1 MTNKKKAIIAAVFAA
16 VWLALGFCAGF
27 FTAKGIYDRP
37 LDKSVSRDTVWLH
50 DTVPD
55 IAPEPKD
62 SVRTRW
68 VTRWLPAKPDTV
80 SRNGEIFRE
89 ISANSANFSA
99 TDTVA
104 VEVPITSKHYSG
116 KHYDAYVSGFE
127 PSLDSIF
134 VYNETQVVTETIT
147 RMKPP
152 NKWSLSVN
160 AGIDYGVKSQFWQP
174 YASGELTINNDKR
187 LQLGIEGGVKKSE
200 VTNNFEPFAGVEL
213 KLKIF

>member
-1 MTNKKKAIIAAVFAA
+1 MANKVSKKHLIILAAAAI
-16 VWLALGFCAGF
+16 LCLLCGF
-27 FTAKGIYDRP
+27 FVAKGMYDRP
-37 LDKSVSRDTVWLH
+37 LDESVSRDTVILH

-89 ISANSANFSA
+89 FPQISANFSA

-104 VEVPITSKHYSG
+104 VQVPITSKHYSG
-116 KHYDAYVSGFE
+116 KNYDAYVSGFE

-134 VYNETQVVTETIT
+134 VYNETQLITEMIT

-160 AGIDYGVKSQFWQP
+160 AGVDYGTTSQFWQP
-174 YASGELTINNDKR
+174 FASGELTINNDKR

-200 VTNNFEPFAGVEL
+200 VTNSFEPFVGAKA

>member
-1 MTNKKKAIIAAVFAA
+1 MANKVSKKHLIILAAAAI
-16 VWLALGFCAGF
+16 LCLLCGFLVG
-27 FTAKGIYDRP
+27 KGMYDRP
-37 LDKSVSRDTVWLH
+37 LDESVSRDTVILH

-68 VTRWLPAKPDTV
+68 VTRWLPMKPDTV
-80 SRNGEIFRE
+80 SRNGKIFPE
-89 ISANSANFSA
+89 FPQFSANFSA

-104 VEVPITSKHYSG
+104 VQVPITSKHYSG
-116 KHYDAYVSGFE
+116 KNYDAYVSGFDVN
-127 PSLDSIF
+127 LDSIY
-134 VYNETQVVTETIT
+134 VYNETQYITETIT
-147 RMKPP
+147 KSKPP

-160 AGIDYGVKSQFWQP
+160 AGVDYGTTSQFWQP

-200 VTNNFEPFAGVEL
+200 VTNNFEPFAGAKL

>member
-1 MTNKKKAIIAAVFAA
+1 MANKVSKKHLIILAAAA
-16 VWLALGFCAGF
+16 LLCLLCGFLVG
-27 FTAKGIYDRP
+27 KGMYDRP
-37 LDKSVSRDTVWLH
+37 IEESVSRDTVILH

-68 VTRWLPAKPDTV
+68 VTRWLPSKPDTV
-80 SRNGEIFRE
+80 TFFRE

-99 TDTVA
+99 TDSVA
-104 VEVPITSKHYSG
+104 VQVPITSKHYSG
-116 KHYDAYVSGFE
+116 KNYDAYVSGFE

-134 VYNETQVVTETIT
+134 VYNETKLVTETIT

-152 NKWSLSVN
+152 NRWSLTVN

-174 YASGELTINNDKR
+174 FASGELTINNDKR
-187 LQLGIEGGVKKSE
+187 LQIGIEGGMRKSE
-200 VTNNFEPFAGVEL
+200 VTNNFEPFGEVKM

>member
-1 MTNKKKAIIAAVFAA
+1 MVKVSKNHLIILAAAAI
-16 VWLALGFCAGF
+16 LCLLCGFLVG
-27 FTAKGIYDRP
+27 KGMYDRP
-37 LDKSVSRDTVWLH
+37 IEESVSRDTVTLH

-68 VTRWLPAKPDTV
+68 VTRWLPMKPDTV
-80 SRNGEIFRE
+80 SRNGEIFPAFPQ
-89 ISANSANFSA
+89 ISANFSA

-104 VEVPITSKHYSG
+104 VQVPITSKHYSG
-116 KHYDAYVSGFE
+116 KNYDAYVSGFE
-127 PSLDSIF
+127 VNMDSIF
-134 VYNETQVVTETIT
+134 VYNETQLITETIT

-160 AGIDYGVKSQFWQP
+160 AGVDYGTTSQFWQP

-200 VTNNFEPFAGVEL
+200 VTNNFEPFAGAKL

>member
-1 MTNKKKAIIAAVFAA
+1 MANKVSKNHLIILAAAAI
-16 VWLALGFCAGF
+16 LCLLCGF
-27 FTAKGIYDRP
+27 FVAKGMYDRP
-37 LDKSVSRDTVWLH
+37 LDESVSRDTVILH

-68 VTRWLPAKPDTV
+68 VTRWLPMKPDTV
-80 SRNGEIFRE
+80 SRNGEIFPE
-89 ISANSANFSA
+89 FPQISANFSA

-104 VEVPITSKHYSG
+104 VQVPITSKHYSG
-116 KHYDAYVSGFE
+116 KNYDAYVSGFDVN
-127 PSLDSIF
+127 LDSIF
-134 VYNETQVVTETIT
+134 VYNETQYITETIT

-160 AGIDYGVKSQFWQP
+160 AGVDYGTTSQFWMP

-187 LQLGIEGGVKKSE
+187 LQLGIEGGVKKNE
-200 VTNNFEPFAGVEL
+200 VTNNFEPFAGAKL

>member
-1 MTNKKKAIIAAVFAA
+1 MANKVSKKHLIILAAAA
-16 VWLALGFCAGF
+16 LLCILCGFLVG
-27 FTAKGIYDRP
+27 KGMYDRP
-37 LDKSVSRDTVWLH
+37 LDESVSRDTVILH

-68 VTRWLPAKPDTV
+68 VTRWLPMKPDTV
-80 SRNGEIFRE
+80 SRNGEIFPE
-89 ISANSANFSA
+89 FPQISANFSA

-104 VEVPITSKHYSG
+104 VQVPITSKHYSG
-116 KHYDAYVSGFE
+116 KNYDAYVSGFDVN
-127 PSLDSIF
+127 LDSIY
-134 VYNETQVVTETIT
+134 VYNETQYITETIT
-147 RMKPP
+147 KSKPP

-160 AGIDYGVKSQFWQP
+160 AGVDYGTTSQFWQP

-200 VTNNFEPFAGVEL
+200 VTNNFEPFAGAKL

>member
-1 MTNKKKAIIAAVFAA
+1 MANKVSKKHLIILAAAA
-16 VWLALGFCAGF
+16 LLCLLCGFLVG
-27 FTAKGIYDRP
+27 KGMYDSP
-37 LDKSVSRDTVWLH
+37 VDESVSRDTVILH

-89 ISANSANFSA
+89 FPQISANFSA

-104 VEVPITSKHYSG
+104 VQVPITSKHYSG
-116 KHYDAYVSGFE
+116 KNYDAYVSGFE
-127 PSLDSIF
+127 PNLDSIF
-134 VYNETQVVTETIT
+134 VYNETQLITETIT

-160 AGIDYGVKSQFWQP
+160 AGVDYGTTSKFWQP
-174 YASGELTINNDKR
+174 YASGELTINNHKR

-200 VTNNFEPFAGVEL
+200 VTNNFEPFIEA
-213 KLKIF
+213 KAKWKIF

>member
-1 MTNKKKAIIAAVFAA
+1 MANKVSKKHLIILAAAA
-16 VWLALGFCAGF
+16 LLCLLCGFLVG
-27 FTAKGIYDRP
+27 KGMYDRP
-37 LDKSVSRDTVWLH
+37 VDESVSRDTVILH

-62 SVRTRW
+62 SVRTKW
-68 VTRWLPAKPDTV
+68 VTRWLPAKPNTV

-89 ISANSANFSA
+89 FPQISANFSA
-99 TDTVA
+99 TDSVA
-104 VEVPITSKHYSG
+104 VQVPITSKHYSG
-116 KHYDAYVSGFE
+116 KNYDAYVSGFE

-134 VYNETQVVTETIT
+134 VYNETKLVTETIT

-160 AGIDYGVKSQFWQP
+160 AGIDYGVKSKFWQP
-174 YASGELTINNDKR
+174 FASGELTINNDKR
-187 LQLGIEGGVKKSE
+187 LQLGIEGGMRKSE
-200 VTNNFEPFAGVEL
+200 LTNDFEPFGEVKM

>member
-1 MTNKKKAIIAAVFAA
+1 MANKVTKKHLIILAAAA
-16 VWLALGFCAGF
+16 LLCLLCGF
-27 FTAKGIYDRP
+27 FVAKGMYDRP
-37 LDKSVSRDTVWLH
+37 LDESVSRDTVILH

-68 VTRWLPAKPDTV
+68 VTRWLPMKPDTV
-80 SRNGEIFRE
+80 SRNGEIFPE
-89 ISANSANFSA
+89 FPQISANFSA

-104 VEVPITSKHYSG
+104 VQVPITSKHYSG
-116 KHYDAYVSGFE
+116 KNYDAYVSGFDVN
-127 PSLDSIF
+127 LDSIY
-134 VYNETQVVTETIT
+134 VYNETQYITETIT
-147 RMKPP
+147 KSKPP

-160 AGIDYGVKSQFWQP
+160 AGVDYGTTSQFWQP

-200 VTNNFEPFAGVEL
+200 VTNNFEPFAGAKL

>member
-1 MTNKKKAIIAAVFAA
+1 MVNKFSKKHLILIAVG
-16 VWLALGFCAGF
+16 ALLCVLCGIWIG
-27 FTAKGIYDRP
+27 KGMYDRP
-37 LDKSVSRDTVWLH
+37 LDESVSRDTVILH

-68 VTRWLPAKPDTV
+68 VTRWLPMKPDSV
-80 SRNGEIFRE
+80 SRNGEIFPE
-89 ISANSANFSA
+89 FPQISANFSA

-104 VEVPITSKHYSG
+104 VQVPITSKHYSG
-116 KHYDAYVSGFE
+116 KNYDAYVSGFE

-134 VYNETQVVTETIT
+134 VYNETQIITETIT

-160 AGIDYGVKSQFWQP
+160 AGVDYGITSQFWQP
-174 YASGELTINNDKR
+174 YANGELTLNNHKR
-187 LQLGIEGGVKKSE
+187 LQLGIEGGVKKNE
-200 VTNNFEPFAGVEL
+200 VTKDFEPYAGA
-213 KLKIF
+213 KLKIKVF